1 MKNTL
6 TIALKETRT
15 YFSSP
20 MAYIMATVFLAL
32 TGYFF
37 VDSISIPFPE
47 ATNRVWII
55 RSTAIF
61 ILWSPLLTMRLLAEE
76 QKLGTLELLMT
87 TPLRDYEIVLGKYL
101 AALLILLAS
110 VVLTFFYG
118 LLLTWF
124 GDPDVGPF
132 ITGYIGLFLYGA
144 TTIALG
150 LLASSLTGNQMV
162 AAVIGFGALLL
173 LTLIEQAADITSGNI
188 ALVLEE
194 LSLAGHFEDFTRGII
209 DSNNIVY
216 YCTTIILFLF
226 LTVRSIESRRWR

>member
-61 ILWSPLLTMRLLAEE
+61 ILWSPLLTKRLLAEE
-76 QKLGTLELLMT
+76 QK
-87 TPLRDYEIVLGKYL
+87 
-101 AALLILLAS
+101 
-110 VVLTFFYG
+110 
-118 LLLTWF
+118 
-124 GDPDVGPF
+124 
-132 ITGYIGLFLYGA
+132 
-144 TTIALG
+144 
-150 LLASSLTGNQMV
+150 
-162 AAVIGFGALLL
+162 
-173 LTLIEQAADITSGNI
+173 
-188 ALVLEE
+188 
-194 LSLAGHFEDFTRGII
+194 
-209 DSNNIVY
+209 
-216 YCTTIILFLF
+216 
-226 LTVRSIESRRWR
+226 